1 MLEPIWRVLTYELGR
16 NLKRRGYIFTT
27 LGLPLVGFVV
37 LFGVQLLGGGNPQ
50 DQLEELQVE
59 LERIDRAG
67 FVDHSGLYEDVSD
80 QFTGVLI
87 PYPDEDAAQAAMKN
101 DEVDVYFVFLEDYVE
116 TGATRMVLPQL
127 AIAQLME
134 GDEVVKALIYSQ
146 YLESIDQTIL
156 LRLLNSAVIER
167 VEFTQAQTEFDEA
180 GTLRNEGNDF
190 WIVYGFAILFM
201 VALFTT
207 NGYLMQTV
215 IEEKETRL
223 IEILISS
230 VRPVQLMVGK
240 ILALGMLGL
249 IQLVLWFVTVY
260 FLSQIA
266 SNSSEL
272 ANTFIS
278 QLDLDLAMIPI
289 LLIYFVLGYLL
300 WAAAFGAVGALS
312 TSLSEGP
319 NLVAIFTIP
328 ALAPL
333 FVISAFIESPDGSIA
348 TGMSLFPLT
357 SPLAM
362 VMRSVMTDVS
372 FVEILASIALLILG
386 VGAMMWIAGRLFRVQ
401 MLLSG
406 QSPKIRDIPKLI
418 FNV

>member
-1 MLEPIWRVLTYELGR
+1 MLEPIWRVLTYELVR

-27 LGLPLVGFVV
+27 LGLPLVGIVV

-59 LERIDRAG
+59 LERIERAG
-67 FVDHSGLYEDVSD
+67 FVDYSGLYGDVSD

-87 PYPDEDAAQAAMKN
+87 PFTDEDAAQAAMNN
-101 DEVDVYFVFLEDYVE
+101 DEVDVYFVFPEDYVE
-116 TGATRMVLPQL
+116 TGATRMVLPEM

-146 YLESIDQTIL
+146 YLESIDQSIL
-156 LRLLNSAVIER
+156 LRLLNSSVIER

-180 GTLRNEGNDF
+180 GTIRNEDNDF
-190 WIVYGFAILFM
+190 WIVYGFAMLFM

-230 VRPVQLMVGK
+230 VRPVQLMIGK

-260 FLSQIA
+260 LLSQIA
-266 SNSSEL
+266 ANSSEL
-272 ANTFIS
+272 ADTFIS
-278 QLDLDLAMIPI
+278 QLDVDLALVPV
-289 LLIYFVLGYLL
+289 LLVYFILGYLL

-328 ALAPL
+328 ALAPM
-333 FVISAFIESPDGSIA
+333 FVISAFIESPNGGIA

-362 VMRSVMTDVS
+362 VMRSVMTDVP
-372 FVEILASIALLILG
+372 FIEILASIALLTLG

-418 FNV
+418 FSA